1 MALWH
6 LMFARPDFTKGQAKH
21 LVYTLQDAGNFG
33 GFPLNSV
40 GIVRDTSELLYVD
53 LDFKQ
58 TIGLTQDL
66 FEEMVKYL
74 LVLSARLETAPEPV
88 YWAVMQRTLEALKIT
103 YHQYPDRS
111 LDITYWQG
119 SPIVAPA
126 EDKQLLRFRDEAVQE
141 KG

>member
-6 LMFARPDFTKGQAKH
+6 LMFARPAFTKGQAKH

-40 GIVRDTSELLYVD
+40 GIVRDTADLLYVD

-58 TIGLTQDL
+58 TIGLTQSL
-66 FEEMVKYL
+66 FEEMAKYL
-74 LVLSARLETAPEPV
+74 LILSARLETAPEPV
-88 YWAVMQRTLEALKIT
+88 YFAIIQRPLEDLKIT
-103 YHQYPDRS
+103 YHQYPDHS
-111 LDITYWQG
+111 LDIIYWQG

-126 EDKQLLRFRDEAVQE
+126 EDKQLLRFSDRPTE